1 MITGVNHNPP
11 HDGNCIIMS
20 IKLLAQDLY
29 RYQKEVERLE
39 KEMALAPIG
48 KRTAIEE
55 KLRKAKAEKEFLR
68 RALDGRLER

>member
-1 MITGVNHNPP
+1 
-11 HDGNCIIMS
+11 MS

-39 KEMALAPIG
+39 KDLTLAPIG

-55 KLRKAKAEKEFLR
+55 KLRKARAEKELLR
-68 RALDGRLER
+68 RALDGQLER

>member
-1 MITGVNHNPP
+1 
-11 HDGNCIIMS
+11 MS

-39 KEMALAPIG
+39 KELTQAPIG

-68 RALDGRLER
+68 RALDGQLER